1 VCNEKELRSARII
14 VLGVAVII
22 VIGVAAAF
30 LFGYLYAGIK
40 SPEDSVSLSKEETGG
55 YTVVC
60 DRVVIEQYNATRPF
74 LNTEDVVPLDSIA
87 ASIKKEAEYSQDPT
101 CMAIIF
107 WAAFW
112 SQNQSEAQA
121 ALDTLLSLYD
131 EGRFVNG
138 NFRDPVSVSSLQS
151 ALLSMNKPF
160 DEDVKDANVLE

>member
-1 VCNEKELRSARII
+1 
-14 VLGVAVII
+14 
-22 VIGVAAAF
+22 
-30 LFGYLYAGIK
+30 
-40 SPEDSVSLSKEETGG
+40 
-55 YTVVC
+55 
-60 DRVVIEQYNATRPF
+60 
-74 LNTEDVVPLDSIA
+74 
-87 ASIKKEAEYSQDPT
+87 
-101 CMAIIF
+101 MAIIF